1 MSKKKVNIELNM
13 TPFIGL
19 FALLVVMLLLTA
31 VWNHIVVLSTDTSST
46 TSSDTP
52 SDNDEKKVNLH
63 VTILSNRV
71 EMSEDEKA
79 TDVFHINKNK
89 IDKMKM
95 VQVLNQWKAKY
106 PNRSDVVLN
115 TENTT
120 TYSQLIVV
128 FDTLVGN
135 QWPDVGVNTQ

>member
-19 FALLVVMLLLTA
+19 FALLVVILLLTA

-46 TSSDTP
+46 TASDSS
-52 SDNDEKKVNLH
+52 SKSNEKKVNLH
-63 VTILSNRV
+63 VTILSDRV
-71 EMSEDEKA
+71 ELSEDERAIKIPHL
-79 TDVFHINKNK
+79 DENE
-89 IDKMKM
+89 IDKMRL
-95 VQVLNQWKAKY
+95 VQVLNNWKEKY
-106 PNRSDVVLN
+106 PDRSDVVLN

-135 QWPDVGVNTQ
+135 KWPDVGVNTQ